1 MGDPSGWIRLHTLP
15 ALLFLVIS
23 LFVPG
28 SAWGA
33 AKQVAP
39 GPTSV
44 PLDVTA
50 ARIDYRQDQEVYE
63 ADGSVV
69 IRQGAIQLT
78 ADHATIQ
85 VLPGILTAT
94 GHVHMTDPQTDITT
108 EQLELNVNTE
118 AGVVT
123 HGTLYIPASNSSVSG
138 RLIQRFSEYHY
149 RIKEGSFTNCDAQEG
164 DVPAWRMRFDDLDV
178 TLGEALAFKRA
189 WLCVNDVPAIPL
201 PTLTYPLATRHSGL
215 LIPFV
220 GYDNRFGMHVQQG
233 LYWAIN
239 PSQDLT
245 LSPSYYSNLGYGSD
259 LEYRYVLNRLS
270 RGQWYVSYLQQTQ
283 VPNLATFGTTA
294 EDPRRGR
301 AAITGSHTQYFN
313 PDLLLRANLNFVTDP
328 NYFQQLSNVGTQRA
342 LPSNESN
349 LLATQRLGYGNLYFL
364 GQYLQ
369 PLQAGGTDTFQRLP
383 EAGYSLPNVSLFGSP
398 LLFGMDGNFVNFYR
412 EQGFTLN
419 RVDVVPG
426 IATDVIDLGHVV
438 GITPQAKFRE
448 VYYTRGVQ
456 STETQ
461 HRETFW
467 AAIDATSKLS
477 RRFGLN
483 GGGNLLH
490 TLEPSVIY
498 VYVPSTDQSRIP
510 QIDQV
515 DDLPKKNL
523 LTYALKSRVL
533 EQGPDSVFS
542 WLDLTVAQSYHVDG
556 VQTRARDFT
565 PGVNPVLGSFT
576 QPLQPATVE
585 IQGRKFS
592 DVWMRAVIGNVTP
605 QYSQEQLA
613 MLAFGQG
620 IGNPALFR
628 PPMNEY
634 LVLDAFFD
642 PYRGQL
648 SQFNTDL
655 RLQEATNWYVEVG
668 QRYSR
673 EGNRPRRGDVWNP
686 ISFNEVYAPTEEIQ
700 FATAGGAFRT
710 PWGWTLGAKGYYDV
724 KNKRSPEY
732 DVVALYQNP
741 CKCWSLGLFYLQ
753 FPDRAQY
760 NFMFSLTGIGWTE
773 NVGTALMRSI
783 LNPLLWGDRGLPWA
797 GAGGAYGR
805 PYQGLTEAG
814 LSVPGR

>member
-1 MGDPSGWIRLHTLP
+1 MWI
-15 ALLFLVIS
+15 A
-23 LFVPG
+23 PG
-28 SAWGA
+28 PVWAA
-33 AKQVAP
+33 AKQVTQ
-39 GPTSV
+39 GPASV

-50 ARIDYRQDQEVYE
+50 ERIDYRQDQEVYE

-69 IRQGAIQLT
+69 IRQGSIRLT

-94 GHVHMTDPQTDITT
+94 GHVHMTDPQTDITS
-108 EQLELNVNTE
+108 EHLELNINTE

-149 RIKEGSFTNCDAQEG
+149 RIKEGSFTNCDAREG
-164 DVPAWRMRFDDLDV
+164 DVPAWRMRFDDLDL
-178 TLGEALAFKRA
+178 TLGETLAFKRA
-189 WLCVNDVPAIPL
+189 WFCVNDVPAIPL
-201 PTLTYPLATRHSGL
+201 PTLTYPLGTRQSGL

-220 GYDNRFGMHVQQG
+220 GYDNRFGTHIQQG

-245 LSPSYYSNLGYGSD
+245 ISPSYYSNLGYGSD
-259 LEYRYVLNRLS
+259 LEYRYVLDRLS
-270 RGQWYVSYLQQTQ
+270 RGQWYVSYLQQTKL
-283 VPNLATFGTTA
+283 PNLATFTNTVD
-294 EDPRRGR
+294 DPRGGR

-313 PDLLLRANLNFVTDP
+313 PNLLLRANVNFVTDP
-328 NYFQQLSNVGTQRA
+328 NYYQQLSNVGTQRA

-349 LLATQRLGYGNLYFL
+349 LLATQRLPYGNLYFL

-383 EAGYSLPNVSLFGSP
+383 EVGYSVPNVSLLGSP
-398 LLFGMDGNFVNFYR
+398 FLFGMDSNFVNFYR

-426 IATDVIDLGHVV
+426 IATDVINLGHVI

-448 VYYTRGVQ
+448 VYYTRGVE
-456 STETQ
+456 SGEAQ

-477 RRFGLN
+477 RRFGLD
-483 GGGNLLH
+483 GGGSLLH
-490 TLEPSVIY
+490 TIEPSVMY
-498 VYVPSTDQSRIP
+498 EYVPSTDQSRIA

-533 EQGPDSVFS
+533 EQGKESVFS

-565 PGVNPVLGSFT
+565 PGVNPILGSFT

-613 MLAFGQG
+613 MQAFGQG
-620 IGNPALFR
+620 IGNVALFR
-628 PPMNEY
+628 PPMNQY
-634 LVLDAFFD
+634 MIVDAFLD

-655 RLQEATNWYVEVG
+655 RLQEGTNWYVEVG

-700 FATAGGAFRT
+700 FVTAGGAFRT

-773 NVGTALMRSI
+773 NFGTALMRSI

-814 LSVPGR
+814 LPIPGR

>member
-1 MGDPSGWIRLHTLP
+1 MGDPSGWICRHTLL
-15 ALLFLVIS
+15 ALLFVICIA
-23 LFVPG
+23 PG
-28 SAWGA
+28 PVWAA
-33 AKQVAP
+33 AKQVTQ
-39 GPTSV
+39 GPSSV

-50 ARIDYRQDQEVYE
+50 ERIDYRQDQEVYE
-63 ADGSVV
+63 ANGSVV
-69 IRQGAIQLT
+69 IRQGAIRLT

-85 VLPGILTAT
+85 VLPGILTVT
-94 GHVHMTDPQTDITT
+94 GHVHMTDPQTDITS
-108 EQLELNVNTE
+108 EHLELNINTE

-164 DVPAWRMRFDDLDV
+164 DVPAWRMRFDDLDL
-178 TLGEALAFKRA
+178 TLGDALAFKRA

-201 PTLTYPLATRHSGL
+201 PTLTYPLGTRHSGL

-220 GYDNRFGMHVQQG
+220 GYDNRFGTHIQQG

-283 VPNLATFGTTA
+283 LPNLATFTNTA
-294 EDPRRGR
+294 DDPRGGR
-301 AAITGSHTQYFN
+301 ASITGSHTQYFN

-349 LLATQRLGYGNLYFL
+349 LLATQRLPYGNLYFL

-383 EAGYSLPNVSLFGSP
+383 EVGYSVPNVSLLGSP
-398 LLFGMDGNFVNFYR
+398 LLFGMDSNFVNFYR
-412 EQGFTLN
+412 EQGFTLD

-448 VYYTRGVQ
+448 VYYTRGAQ
-456 STETQ
+456 SGEAQ

-477 RRFGLN
+477 RRFGLD
-483 GGGNLLH
+483 GGGNVLH
-490 TLEPSVIY
+490 TIEPSVMY
-498 VYVPSTDQSRIP
+498 EYVPSTDQSRIA

-533 EQGPDSVFS
+533 EQGKESVFS

-565 PGVNPVLGSFT
+565 PGVNPILGSFT

-592 DVWMRAVIGNVTP
+592 DVWMRAVIGNITP

-613 MLAFGQG
+613 MQAYGQG
-620 IGNPALFR
+620 LGNVALFR
-628 PPMNEY
+628 PPMNQY
-634 LVLDAFFD
+634 MIVDAFLD

-700 FATAGGAFRT
+700 FVTAGGAFRT

-773 NVGTALMRSI
+773 NFGTALMRSI

-814 LSVPGR
+814 LPITGR

>member
-1 MGDPSGWIRLHTLP
+1 M
-15 ALLFLVIS
+15 
-23 LFVPG
+23 
-28 SAWGA
+28 
-33 AKQVAP
+33 
-39 GPTSV
+39 
-44 PLDVTA
+44 
-50 ARIDYRQDQEVYE
+50 
-63 ADGSVV
+63 
-69 IRQGAIQLT
+69 
-78 ADHATIQ
+78 
-85 VLPGILTAT
+85 
-94 GHVHMTDPQTDITT
+94 
-108 EQLELNVNTE
+108 NTE

-123 HGTLYIPASNSSVSG
+123 HGTLYIPGSNSSVSG

-149 RIKEGSFTNCDAQEG
+149 RIKEGNFTNCDAQEG
-164 DVPAWRMRFDDLDV
+164 DVPAWRMRFDDLDLS
-178 TLGEALAFKRA
+178 LGEALAFKRA
-189 WLCVNDVPAIPL
+189 WLCVNDVPVLPM
-201 PTLTYPLATRHSGL
+201 PTLTYPLGTRKSGL
-215 LIPFV
+215 LIPFI

-245 LSPSYYSNLGYGSD
+245 VSPSYYSNLGYGSD

-283 VPNLATFGTTA
+283 IPNLATFGTMA

-301 AAITGSHTQYFN
+301 AAITGSHTQYVN

-349 LLATQRLGYGNLYFL
+349 LLATQRLGYGNLYLL

-383 EAGYSLPNVSLFGSP
+383 EAGYSLPNVSLLGSP

-412 EQGFTLN
+412 EEGFTLN

-456 STETQ
+456 STESQ

-477 RRFGLN
+477 RRYGLN

-498 VYVPSTDQSRIP
+498 EYVPSTDQSRIA

-523 LTYALKSRVL
+523 VTYALKSRIL
-533 EQGPDSVFS
+533 EQGPESVFS

-592 DVWMRAVIGNVTP
+592 DIWMRAVIGNVTP

-628 PPMNEY
+628 PAMNEY
-634 LVLDAFFD
+634 LVVDAFFD

-805 PYQGLTEAG
+805 PYQGLSEAG